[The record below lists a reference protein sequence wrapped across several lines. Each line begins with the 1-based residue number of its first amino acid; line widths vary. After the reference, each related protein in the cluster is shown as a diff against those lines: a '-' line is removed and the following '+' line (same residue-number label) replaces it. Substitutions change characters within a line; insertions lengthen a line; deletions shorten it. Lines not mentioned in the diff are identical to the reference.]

1 MEKYFISSTK
11 YAIQER
17 RTKRYGRVYDVVFR
31 VTDERGETHQKKL
44 SGYKSKTEAKE
55 AYTAFAT
62 EYCTLVKNNP
72 IKRLHEEP
80 KQQTVREL
88 VTAYLESLNNQ
99 NKYSSIFDKSSIYR
113 QYLLPEL
120 GDLTPAQLT
129 RERMYQWQD
138 WLWTQKS
145 SKTGEPLSDVYL
157 RKARGFIG
165 SFFSWVESRYGYEN
179 PLKVIKI
186 PRRRAPKT
194 RMKFWTR
201 DEFNKFIAVV
211 DDPMYHALFMTL
223 FYTGRRKGEVL
234 ALTPDDVSPR
244 AILFSKSISNKTPDS
259 STYQITST
267 KAEKVYSTPLCK
279 TLQEELA
286 RYQPMSPFFFGGE
299 KPVPLETLRRK
310 FHQYSE
316 KAGVE
321 KIRIHDLR
329 HSFVSLVIHGGANLL
344 VVADLIGDTV
354 EQVTKTYGH
363 FYEEDKQAVIN
374 FIG

>member
-138 WLWTQKS
+138 WLWIQKS

-244 AILFSKSISNKTPDS
+244 TILFSKSISNKTPDS

>member
-244 AILFSKSISNKTPDS
+244 TILFSKSISNKTPDS